1 MDESVHKFIDHL
13 ITKSHGKTGLTVNA
27 LSAAS
32 RSLEK
37 YPPRHKEARR
47 RTPETTFQNPG
58 SGQGFDNKY
67 AKRRSI
73 DAVNKNGRFACCD
86 QRGAT
91 EEEEEEEEED
101 EEEAR
106 NKRTRAE
113 KRAYEEEKKRERK
126 KERNETK
133 GNEQGE
139 RCTTS
144 VFW

>member
-1 MDESVHKFIDHL
+1 MDESVHKFIDRL

-91 EEEEEEEEED
+91 EEEEEEED